1 MTNKVLKHDSYPIIS
16 FPNSE
21 EFEKYLQKNHDQ
33 IPGIWLKVAKKNT
46 GVTTMTYDEGVLVAL
61 CYGWID
67 GQAKGFDEIYSLFK
81 FTPRGSKSLW
91 SKRNVGLV
99 EDLIKAK
106 KMRQPGLNKIEEAKA
121 DGRWE
126 RAYGGSNE
134 ATIPE
139 DFLKELKKDK
149 PAYDFFLTLNKA
161 NLFVIYYRLQTAAKP
176 ETRDR
181 RMKVILETLKAG
193 KKFH

>member
-1 MTNKVLKHDSYPIIS
+1 MATKVLKHDSYPIIS
-16 FPNSE
+16 FPNSA

-33 IPGIWLKVAKKNT
+33 ISGIWLKVAKKNT

-81 FTPRGSKSLW
+81 FTPRGNKSLW

-99 EDLIKAK
+99 ADLIKAK

-149 PAYDFFLTLNKA
+149 QAYDFFLTLNKA
-161 NLFVIYYRLQTAAKP
+161 NLFVIYYRLQTAAKL

-181 RMKVILETLKAG
+181 RMKVIIETLKAG